1 MATFQ
6 PFTGRDCKLKIG
18 QTEFSDIVTSFS
30 LTRNQDDIEVE
41 ALTATWADAGP
52 LKQKLAISF
61 ANDMDDP
68 AGLWNTLDA
77 AAGTTIEFEI
87 TAGTVTK
94 SGSVIAK
101 APDIMANPTEVA
113 MCDIELPVTGPV
125 VTGSVSAKPAA
136 KATS

>member
-6 PFTGRDCKLKIG
+6 PFTGRDCKLKVG

-30 LTRNQDDIEVE
+30 LTWTMDDIEVE
-41 ALTATWADAGP
+41 ALTTTWSDVGP
-52 LKQKLAISF
+52 AKGKLSITF
-61 ANDMDDP
+61 ANDIDDP
-68 AGLWNTLDA
+68 AGLWNTLYA
-77 AAGTTIEFEI
+77 AAGTSIEFEI
-87 TAGTVTK
+87 TAGTVTQ

-101 APDIMANPTEVA
+101 RPDIMANPTEVA

-125 VTGSVSAKPAA
+125 VQGTVSAKPAA